1 VRELPRLATHC
12 PKSKAFTE
20 TMWIVRLALSRPY
33 TFIVMAMVIVLLAF
47 VVVPRTPTDI
57 FPDINIPVIAQVWT
71 YTGLAPQEMERRITS
86 NVERGIMVLVNDI
99 EHVESQSL
107 NGIAIVKIYFHPGA
121 NIETALAQVTAIS
134 QTFLRTLPP
143 GTTPPLVIIYSAS
156 TVPVIQIGLTSDSL
170 SEQQLFDYGNN
181 FIRTQISTVPG
192 ASMPFPYGG
201 KIRLVSVD
209 IDPNTLQAK
218 GLSPIDIVNA
228 VNAQNLILPTGT
240 AKMGALEYNVEMNAS
255 PTSVQQLNN
264 LPVKTVNGSTIYLR
278 DVAHVRDGF
287 SPQTN
292 VVVQN
297 GRRGVLMSVYK
308 TGNNSTLAIV
318 DRVKQVLKDYAPSLP
333 ESLKMTTFFDQSI
346 FVRAAIQGVLR
357 EALIAACLTAIM
369 ILLFLGN
376 WKSTLIIAIS
386 IPLSILVSVL
396 CLSAL
401 GETMNIMT
409 LGGLALA
416 VGILVD
422 DATVE
427 IENINRNLAMGKETV
442 QAILDGAQ
450 QIAVPAFVSTLCIC
464 IVFIPMFFL
473 SGVAKYLFVP
483 LAEAVIFAMLAS
495 YMWSRTIVPTMA
507 MYLLSAEDEYNAA
520 EHRGEKIGFFRRYQ
534 QKFEHNFER
543 IREGYRKTLMTAL
556 QHAWLFAACFLTFC
570 VLSVG
575 LVFVLGRDFFPTV
588 DAGQIR
594 LHIRAKTGLRIEE
607 TARLAWELN
616 QTIRE
621 TIPEKDLVTV
631 LDNMGLPYSGINLTY
646 SNSGTIGTA
655 DGEILVQLKPE
666 HGKPTGAYID
676 DLRKRLPKEY
686 PGVQFFFQPADIVT
700 QILNFGTPAP
710 IDVQFIGM
718 NQPGNYAVAQKL
730 ANQIEHIPGAVDV
743 HVQQQF
749 DEPTLFLDIDRTRA
763 QYVGLQARDVAQNL
777 LISLSSSFQ
786 TAPNFWLDPKNG
798 VSYNIAVQTPQYR
811 LDTFQ
816 ELQNTPI
823 ATSTGSAAGRS
834 TVTPQILGNL
844 VTTTTVARPAS
855 IAHYN
860 VQPMINVYASV
871 SGRDLGGVADEVNT
885 LVNGIQKDLPRGS
898 HTLLSGQVLT
908 MRTSFYGLGIGLIGA
923 IVLAYLLI
931 VVNFQSWLDPFIII
945 TALPGALAGI
955 CWMLLFTHTTLSVP
969 SLTGAIMC
977 MGVATANSILMVSF
991 AREQLNEGKSAFD
1004 AALEAGF
1011 VRIRPVIMTAL
1022 AMMIGMLPM
1031 ATGLGEGGEQN
1042 APLGRAVIGGLF
1054 FATVATLFFV
1064 PCVFSIIHG
1073 WLARRRHHPVAA

>member
-1 VRELPRLATHC
+1 
-12 PKSKAFTE
+12 
-20 TMWIVRLALSRPY
+20 MWIVRLALSRPY
-33 TFIVMAMVIVLLAF
+33 TFIVMALVIVLLTC
-47 VVVPRTPTDI
+47 VVIPRTPTDI
-57 FPDINIPVIAQVWT
+57 FPDINIPVIAQVWS
-71 YTGLAPQEMERRITS
+71 YTGLEPQEMERRITS

-121 NIETALAQVTAIS
+121 NVQTALAQVTAIS
-134 QTFLRTLPP
+134 QTFLKSLPP

-170 SEQQLFDYGNN
+170 SEQSLFDYGNN

-201 KIRLVSVD
+201 KVRLVSVD
-209 IDPNTLQAK
+209 IDPAALQAK
-218 GLSPIDIVNA
+218 GLSPMDIVNA
-228 VNAQNLILPTGT
+228 VNTQNLILPTGT

-255 PTSVQQLNN
+255 PSTVAQLNN

-292 VVVQN
+292 VVLQN

-318 DRVKQVLKDYAPSLP
+318 DRVKEVLKDYAPSLP
-333 ESLKMTTFFDQSI
+333 ESLKVTNFFDQSI

-357 EALIAACLTAIM
+357 EALIAACLTAVM

-386 IPLSILVSVL
+386 IPLSILVSIL

-507 MYLLSAEDEYNAA
+507 MYLLSAADEYHSE
-520 EHRGEKIGFFRRYQ
+520 EHKGEKLGFFRRYQ
-534 QKFEHNFER
+534 QKFEHAFER
-543 IREGYRKTLMTAL
+543 FRAGYRRAL
-556 QHAWLFAACFLTFC
+556 TSALENAWLFSACFLAFC
-570 VLSVG
+570 VLSSG
-575 LVFVLGRDFFPTV
+575 LVLVLGRDFFPNV

-594 LHIRAKTGLRIEE
+594 LHIRARTGLRIEE
-607 TARLAWELN
+607 TARLADQIN
-616 QTIRE
+616 ASIRQ
-621 TIPEKDLVTV
+621 TIPEKDLLTV
-631 LDNMGLPYSGINLTY
+631 LDNIGLPYSGINMTY

-655 DGEILVQLKPE
+655 DGEILVQLKEDRSKGTP
-666 HGKPTGAYID
+666 AYIN
-676 DLRKRLPKEY
+676 DLRQRLPREF

-718 NQPGNYAVAQKL
+718 DQVGDYAVAQKL
-730 ANQIEHIPGAVDV
+730 ANQIQHVPGAVDV
-743 HVQQQF
+743 HIQQEF
-749 DEPTLFLDIDRTRA
+749 DEPTLYMDIDRTRA
-763 QYVGLQARDVAQNL
+763 QYVGLQARDVAQNV

-811 LDTFQ
+811 VDTFQ
-816 ELQNTPI
+816 DLQNTPV
-823 ATSTGSAAGRS
+823 TTGGTNNAA
-834 TVTPQILGNL
+834 PQILGNL
-844 VTTTTVARPAS
+844 VTTKTVTRPAS

-860 VQPMINVYASV
+860 VIPMINVYASV
-871 SGRDLGGVADEVNT
+871 NGRDLGSIAAEVT
-885 LVNGIQKDLPRGS
+885 KLVNGVQKDLPRGS
-898 HTLLSGQVLT
+898 KTIISGQVRT
-908 MRTSFYGLGIGLIGA
+908 MTTSFYGLAVGLVGA

-991 AREQLNEGKSAFD
+991 AREQLNEGKSAVD

-1011 VRIRPVIMTAL
+1011 VRIRPVVMTAM
-1022 AMMIGMLPM
+1022 AMIIGMLPM

-1042 APLGRAVIGGLF
+1042 APLGRAVIGGLL
-1054 FATVATLFFV
+1054 FATIATLFFV

-1073 WLARRRHHPVAA
+1073 WLAERRHRAVAA

>member
-1 VRELPRLATHC
+1 
-12 PKSKAFTE
+12 
-20 TMWIVRLALSRPY
+20 MWIVRLALARPY
-33 TFIVMAMVIVLLAF
+33 TFIVMALVIVLLTG
-47 VVVPRTPTDI
+47 VVIPRTPTDI
-57 FPDINIPVIAQVWT
+57 FPEINIPVIALVWT
-71 YTGLAPQEMERRITS
+71 YTGLEPQEMERRITS
-86 NVERGIMVLVNDI
+86 NVERGIMVLVNDV

-107 NGIAIVKIYFHPGA
+107 NGIALIKIYFHPGA
-121 NIETALAQVTAIS
+121 NVQTALAQAGAIS
-134 QTFLRTLPP
+134 QTFLRFLPQ

-156 TVPVIQIGLTSDSL
+156 TVPVLQVGLNSDSL
-170 SEQQLFDYGNN
+170 SEQQIFDYGNN

-201 KIRLVSVD
+201 KSRVVSVD
-209 IDPNTLQAK
+209 IDPMAMQAK
-218 GLSPIDIVNA
+218 GLSPVDIVNA

-240 AKMGALEYNVEMNAS
+240 TKMGTLEYNVEMNGS
-255 PTSVQQLNN
+255 PQSIAELND
-264 LPVKTVNGSTIYLR
+264 LPVKTVNGSTIYMR

-287 SPQTN
+287 TPQTN
-292 VVVQN
+292 VVLTN
-297 GRRGVLMSVYK
+297 GQRGVLMSIYK
-308 TGNNSTLAIV
+308 TGRNSTLDIV
-318 DRVKQVLKDYAPSLP
+318 DHVKQVLKDYQPSLP
-333 ESLKMTTFFDQSI
+333 QSLQVTNFFDQSI
-346 FVRAAIQGVLR
+346 YVRAAIQGVLR

-386 IPLSILVSVL
+386 IPLSILVSLL

-401 GETMNIMT
+401 GETINIMT

-464 IVFIPMFFL
+464 IVFLPMFFL
-473 SGVAKYLFVP
+473 SGVARYLFVP

-507 MYLLSAEDEYNAA
+507 MYLLSAEDEYQADL
-520 EHRGEKIGFFRRYQ
+520 HVGEKMGFLRRYQ
-534 QKFEHNFER
+534 QKFEHSFER
-543 IREGYRKTLMTAL
+543 LRMGYRRALTAAL
-556 QHAWLFAACFLTFC
+556 DHAWRFAACFLAFC
-570 VLSVG
+570 VLSGG
-575 LVFVLGRDFFPTV
+575 LAFVLGRDFFPSV

-594 LHIRAKTGLRIEE
+594 LHMRARTGLRIEE
-607 TARLAWELN
+607 TTRIADQVN
-616 QTIRE
+616 KTIRQVIPPKELE
-621 TIPEKDLVTV
+621 TVI
-631 LDNMGLPYSGINLTY
+631 DNVGLPYSGINLTY

-655 DGEILVQLKPE
+655 DGEILVQLKQE
-666 HGKPTGAYID
+666 RGKSTAAYVNE
-676 DLRKRLPKEY
+676 LRRRLATEF

-710 IDVQFIGM
+710 VDIQIVGN
-718 NQPGNYAVAQKL
+718 NQQANYEVASRL
-730 ANQIEHIPGAVDV
+730 ANKIEHVPGAVDV
-743 HVQQQF
+743 HVQQAF
-749 DEPTLFLDIDRTRA
+749 DSPTLFMNLDRTRS
-763 QYVGLQARDVAQNL
+763 QYVGMQARDVAQNL

-786 TAPNFWLDPKNG
+786 TSPNFWLDPRNG
-798 VSYNIAVQTPQYR
+798 VSYNVAVQTPQYR
-811 LDTFQ
+811 VDTFQ
-816 ELQNTPI
+816 DLQNTPV
-823 ATSTGSAAGRS
+823 SGSAPRAM
-834 TVTPQILGNL
+834 PQILGNL
-844 VTTTTVARPAS
+844 VTTKNVARPAS
-855 IAHYN
+855 ISHYN

-871 SGRDLGGVADEVNT
+871 YRRDLGSVETDVEK
-885 LVNGIQKDLPRGS
+885 LVKDAEKELPRGS
-898 HTLLSGQVLT
+898 HMVIRGQVET
-908 MRTSFYGLGIGLIGA
+908 MNSSFLGLGVGLVGA

-955 CWMLLFTHTTLSVP
+955 CWMLLVTHTTLNVP

-977 MGVATANSILMVSF
+977 MGVATANSILMISF
-991 AREQLNEGKSAFD
+991 AREQMTEGKTPRD
-1004 AALEAGF
+1004 AALEAGY

-1022 AMMIGMLPM
+1022 AMMIGMVPM
-1031 ATGLGEGGEQN
+1031 AIGLGEGGEQN
-1042 APLGRAVIGGLF
+1042 APLGRAVIGGLL

-1073 WLARRRHHPVAA
+1073 YLEGRRRRGHSEEPATA